1 MTQGDYVKVSSTTEV
16 DAKLK
21 HLESRIR
28 GWNYQSP
35 LAIKL
40 MPFTD
45 PTSLSQE
52 ALFNIWCREI
62 ADQMKAKTLV
72 LTLKHGSCGSSINSL
87 AHTL

>member
-1 MTQGDYVKVSSTTEV
+1 ERYPMTQGDYVKVSSTTEV
-16 DAKLK
+16 EAKLK

-45 PTSLSQE
+45 PTSLSRMPCSTYGAE
-52 ALFNIWCREI
+52 RLPTR
-62 ADQMKAKTLV
+62 
-72 LTLKHGSCGSSINSL
+72 
-87 AHTL
+87 